1 MGLGIPAVSVENI
14 SFSYQEKPVFTG
26 CSLEI
31 PSHRFS
37 VILGR
42 NGSGKSTLLKLLSG
56 LLQPSAGTLLIHG
69 TSHSDLSGKEKS
81 RRIGYLPQFHQP
93 VFPFT
98 VREVV
103 LTGRT
108 GQAGFSPSAED
119 AELAESAIRDLDIG
133 HLADKQFTRLS
144 GGEQQLVMAA
154 RVLAQKPAVL
164 FLDEPT
170 AHLDLIFQNHL
181 LSRLKSL
188 STGQF
193 SIVAVLH
200 DLNLASVWGDH
211 FYFVTGGKVLD
222 GGSRETSF
230 SPAFLQTCFGI
241 PFRVFK
247 DGDRVLVFPDFNNGE
262 QKVHF

>member
-1 MGLGIPAVSVENI
+1 MGLTFPAVTADSV
-14 SFSYQEKPVFTG
+14 SFSYQEKHVLSG

-31 PSHRFS
+31 PAHRFS

-42 NGSGKSTLLKLLSG
+42 NGSGKSTLLRLLSG
-56 LLQPSAGTLLIHG
+56 LLHPSKGTILIHG
-69 TSHSDLSGKEKS
+69 TPHSELTGKEKS

-108 GQAGFSPSAED
+108 GQAGFSPSAGDED
-119 AELAESAIRDLDIG
+119 LADSAIRDLDIS
-133 HLADKQFTRLS
+133 HLAEKQFTRLS

-181 LSRLKSL
+181 LNRLKEL

-230 SPAFLQTCFGI
+230 SPEFLQTCFGI

-247 DGDRVLVFPDFNNGE
+247 DGNQVLVFPDFNTRE
-262 QKVHF
+262 KKVHF

>member
-1 MGLGIPAVSVENI
+1 MGLIDLAVFAENI
-14 SFSYQEKPVFTG
+14 SFRYQEKPVLSG

-31 PSHRFS
+31 PAHRFS

-56 LLQPSAGTLLIHG
+56 LLNPSEGTILIHG
-69 TSHSDLSGKEKS
+69 TSHSELSGKEKS

-119 AELAESAIRDLDIG
+119 EELAESAIRDLEIE
-133 HLADKQFTRLS
+133 HLAGKQFTRLS

-188 STGQF
+188 AKDQF
-193 SIVAVLH
+193 SIIAVLH

-211 FYFVTGGKVLD
+211 FYFVTGGKVLN
-222 GGSRETSF
+222 GGSREASF
-230 SPAFLQTCFGI
+230 SPGFLQECFGI
-241 PFRVFK
+241 PFRVFT
-247 DGDRVLVFPDFNNGE
+247 DGDRLLVFPDFVTQE
-262 QKVHF
+262 KKARF